1 VRSAVLPRIAATT
14 GQFRTFR
21 RFEFDLAVLASAVEA
36 VVAPYISG
44 PVDVDGHVPA
54 PGEMVQVLSDLSRP
68 DLETPDE
75 ESDLSQ

>member
-1 VRSAVLPRIAATT
+1 
-14 GQFRTFR
+14 
-21 RFEFDLAVLASAVEA
+21 VLANAVEA